1 MAPAQQGGPE
11 TNSGRVEDLRRHG
24 VPASAGDLPVLRDEV
39 DEWARAA
46 GLDADSAESLAL
58 ATYEAMANAVEHA
71 YAGATGVLDVEAVCD
86 AAGIEV
92 TVTDHGS
99 WRPPQDSD
107 QQRKRGLPLIE
118 RLADEAVVTSGERG
132 TRVQMRWELPA
143 GRSDDD
149 MAAAD
154 A

>member
-1 MAPAQQGGPE
+1 MAPAQAGGPG
-11 TNSGRVEDLRRHG
+11 SGGVDELRRHG
-24 VPASAGDLPVLRDEV
+24 VPAAAGNLPPLRDEV

-46 GLDADSAESLAL
+46 GLGEEIAESLAL

-71 YAGATGVLDVEAVCD
+71 YADGDGFLDLDVVRD
-86 AAGIEV
+86 AAGVEV

-99 WRPPQDSD
+99 WRPPHESD
-107 QQRKRGLPLIE
+107 PKRKRGLPLIE
-118 RLADEAVVTSGERG
+118 RLADEAVVTSGEHG
-132 TRVQMRWELPA
+132 TRVQMRWTAPV
-143 GRSDDD
+143 RHSDDD